1 MCNDHCFRKSTAW
14 LIAVL
19 LLMLTLFSSGYIVIE
34 SEHECEGEDCH
45 VCRILEVCE
54 AILHETGTAFSS
66 LPSAAFLFI
75 TIAILPVFI
84 SKVSINR
91 TLFDLKVRLNN

>member
-1 MCNDHCFRKSTAW
+1 
-14 LIAVL
+14 
-19 LLMLTLFSSGYIVIE
+19 MLTLFSSGYIVIE
-34 SEHECEGEDCH
+34 SEHECEGKDCH

-75 TIAILPVFI
+75 TIAILPGFI
-84 SKVSINR
+84 SKVLINR